1 MPRAPRRELVSR
13 LTGSIAP
20 ALVPRLCDA
29 IRRSKLNPSSTIEPL
44 IGSPAP
50 EFSPADRTRKN
61 ARVMLIDAVLAAL
74 LLGLALKSFDPK
86 KKQIRPPLKQGRPKD
101 LATKV
106 AVIELRRVFRSVYR
120 GARRGCKSRE
130 VDFIYNCLSA
140 TGIYLSRE
148 SFERKIRNP
157 EFSPPHPSDRDL
169 QIDQIASAS
178 ERSRGHW
185 KEWPSDAN
193 GWPIKRD

>member
-1 MPRAPRRELVSR
+1 
-13 LTGSIAP
+13 
-20 ALVPRLCDA
+20 
-29 IRRSKLNPSSTIEPL
+29 
-44 IGSPAP
+44 
-50 EFSPADRTRKN
+50 
-61 ARVMLIDAVLAAL
+61 MLIDAVLAAL